1 MMMLVAV
8 IVFSF
13 SLTVC
18 NGDSFIFFHAPA
30 APSHLMV
37 TSLSAFMFCSGIH
50 GHVHI
55 CQVLRSLAKELSNR
69 GHDVTT
75 VRFAMEQVDSSPSI
89 ALVLPWTELYTLVLR
104 AGIHICFSYTGNKQ
118 PWLWTK
124 PYRGCSAFQQF

>member
-1 MMMLVAV
+1 MLVAV

-37 TSLSAFMFCSGIH
+37 ISLTLSAFMFCSGIH

-55 CQVLRSLAKELSNR
+55 CQVLRSLAKELSHR

-104 AGIHICFSYTGNKQ
+104 AVIHICFFYTGNK
-118 PWLWTK
+118 
-124 PYRGCSAFQQF
+124 

>member
-1 MMMLVAV
+1 MLRVAV

-30 APSHLMV
+30 VPSHLMV
-37 TSLSAFMFCSGIH
+37 ISLCAFMFCSGIVH
-50 GHVHI
+50 RHVHI
-55 CQVLRSLAKELSNR
+55 FQVLRSLAKELSHR

-89 ALVLPWTELYTLVLR
+89 ALVLPWTGLYTLV
-104 AGIHICFSYTGNKQ
+104 
-118 PWLWTK
+118 
-124 PYRGCSAFQQF
+124 